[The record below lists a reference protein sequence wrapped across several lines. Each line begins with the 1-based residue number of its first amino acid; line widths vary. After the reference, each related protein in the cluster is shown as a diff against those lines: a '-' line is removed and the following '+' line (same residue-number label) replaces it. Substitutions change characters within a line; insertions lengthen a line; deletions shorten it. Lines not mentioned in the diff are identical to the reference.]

1 VAEYLWDVANA
12 NMSVS
17 RGRATVAVKSHENML
32 HYMPHTSCTFN
43 NY

>member
-1 VAEYLWDVANA
+1 MAEYLWDDADA

-17 RGRATVAVKSHENML
+17 RRRATVAVISHENML